1 MILSWHVSVKDFVGF
16 GLFHALT
23 ISCLHGGSVR
33 KSLDLRIATI
43 NSSPTILGEGERE
56 TDRPDRQ
63 TDRDT
68 QRDRDTERLTER
80 ERDRQTDRQTETG
93 RQAGRQ
99 AGRDRDTETDREK
112 KRLTDRQA
120 DTQTDRHTDR
130 QREVATGGSES
141 VTLLFCLLYFF
152 YCWRKVGS

>member
-56 TDRPDRQ
+56 
-63 TDRDT
+63 
-68 QRDRDTERLTER
+68 RLT
-80 ERDRQTDRQTETG
+80 DQTDRQTETL
-93 RQAGRQ
+93 RE
-99 AGRDRDTETDREK
+99 TETERD
-112 KRLTDRQA
+112 
-120 DTQTDRHTDR
+120 
-130 QREVATGGSES
+130 
-141 VTLLFCLLYFF
+141 
-152 YCWRKVGS
+152 